1 MLALPA
7 GWGAG
12 HGGPGY
18 TGGGADL
25 VVFIM
30 LQIVSKAGFSF
41 YNLNKL
47 RALPDDLRQGAA
59 YPRSSEEVGVD
70 RNAPP
75 VAVA

>member
-1 MLALPA
+1 ML
-7 GWGAG
+7 
-12 HGGPGY
+12 
-18 TGGGADL
+18 
-25 VVFIM
+25 FIM

-59 YPRSSEEVGVD
+59 YPRSSEEVRVD

-75 VAVA
+75 VAIA